1 MKVTVMGSGSSFGT
15 PAAGGFW
22 GSCDPN
28 EPKNARTRA
37 SILVDSGETTLLV
50 DTTPDLRQHMNRFKV
65 QKLDGILLSH
75 AHSDHINGTDDLRP
89 ITFYRK
95 QPIDIYSNEE
105 TLAEVG
111 RRWPYVFKAINPAYY
126 SAFGAAHVISPGE
139 RRKIGDIEF
148 DVFAQ
153 DHKVMT
159 SLGFRFG
166 DFAYSVDVADLDEA
180 ALETLKGVKI
190 WLVDAN
196 AYHKETIGTHANL
209 KRVME
214 WVDRLKPEMTY
225 LTVLSS
231 YMDYQTLCTELPAHV
246 RPAYDGL
253 IIEY

>member
-1 MKVTVMGSGSSFGT
+1 MKVNVMGSGSSFGT

-22 GSCDPN
+22 GACDPN
-28 EPKNARTRA
+28 EPKNERSRA
-37 SILVDSGETTLLV
+37 SILIESGQTTLLV
-50 DTTPDLRQHMNRFKV
+50 DTTPDLRFQMNKFKV

-75 AHSDHINGTDDLRP
+75 AHSDHINGADDLRP
-89 ITFYRK
+89 ISFHRK
-95 QPIDIYSNEE
+95 QPIDVFANEE

-126 SAFGAAHVISPGE
+126 SSFCTAHVVKPGE
-139 RRKIGDIEF
+139 QRQIGDIKF
-148 DVFAQ
+148 DIFEQ
-153 DHKVMT
+153 DHTVMK

-166 DFAYSVDVADLDEA
+166 DLAYSVDVADLDEA
-180 ALETLKGVKI
+180 ALTALEGVKI

-196 AYHKETIGTHANL
+196 AYHRETIGTHANL

-231 YMDYQTLCTELPAHV
+231 QMDYQTLCAELPPHI
-246 RPAYDGL
+246 RPAYDGM